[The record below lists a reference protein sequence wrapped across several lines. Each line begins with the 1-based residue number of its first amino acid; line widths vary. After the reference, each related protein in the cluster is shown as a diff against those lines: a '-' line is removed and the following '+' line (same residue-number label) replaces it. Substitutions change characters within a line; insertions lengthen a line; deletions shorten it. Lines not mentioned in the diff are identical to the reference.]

1 MSNKIFG
8 IHIGSKIQKFL
19 KELDGDFLEIA
30 KSLPRLCFLSGLTGE
45 EMMMLLDAF
54 PESGLAE
61 AVFAAVVP
69 NSADKPLQGV
79 IEEIMGDHEMMSLCP
94 YVLLEGARVMWGYVN
109 RILGQ
114 PSLIRE
120 LSMAKFPLSGIVS
133 RGTQKICNYTSAIG
147 KSPSTMEEKSKFGKI
162 ILHPSLQRRIEDLA
176 SATANTKSH
185 EAPFRNMLFYGPKIG
200 MLQTTQ
206 L

>member
-54 PESGLAE
+54 PESG
-61 AVFAAVVP
+61 
-69 NSADKPLQGV
+69 NSRLKRRFNL
-79 IEEIMGDHEMMSLCP
+79 IS
-94 YVLLEGARVMWGYVN
+94 LEGARVMWGYVN

-162 ILHPSLQRRIEDLA
+162 ILHPSLQRRIEHLA

>member
-54 PESGLAE
+54 PESG
-61 AVFAAVVP
+61 
-69 NSADKPLQGV
+69 
-79 IEEIMGDHEMMSLCP
+79 
-94 YVLLEGARVMWGYVN
+94 
-109 RILGQ
+109 
-114 PSLIRE
+114 
-120 LSMAKFPLSGIVS
+120 IVS

-162 ILHPSLQRRIEDLA
+162 ILHPSLQRRIEHLA